1 MQTTTDGCPVASAG
15 DAHARCTQRAECWS
29 GMVVIQGEVTSIR
42 RIDCATEH
50 VYETFA
56 IAQVPAALADDYLDV
71 LEADPSVK
79 SVCSQENL
87 LASRFGAAE
96 QYRGWTPAVL
106 PPTPDDRNAGRR
118 VYRCLGTP
126 AGHTVSGSAFRPR
139 S

>member
-1 MQTTTDGCPVASAG
+1 
-15 DAHARCTQRAECWS
+15 
-29 GMVVIQGEVTSIR
+29 MVVIQGEVTSIR
-42 RIDCATEH
+42 RIDCSTEH

-56 IAQVPAALADDYLDV
+56 IAPVPATLAEDYMDV

-79 SVCSQENL
+79 SVCSQKNL
-87 LASRFGAAE
+87 LASRFGDAK
-96 QYRGWTPAVL
+96 QYSEWTLEVL
-106 PPTPDDRNAGRR
+106 PPTPEDRTAGRR